1 LLIYH
6 IPALTGLTLSID
18 EMLALLDIE
27 GVVGFK
33 FTEWNLFFMKRVLSA
48 RTDITIFNPHFPDD
62 LRISS

>member
-1 LLIYH
+1 
-6 IPALTGLTLSID
+6 
-18 EMLALLDIE
+18 MLALLDIE